1 MHHDKGGNW
10 RILAVLGL
18 SLAAAAAARGAIQA
32 SRRGRHGSP
41 DSAPRYTARR
51 SFGSYDVTGCSV
63 TIRKP
68 RAELFAFWREFSNL
82 AQFMENLETV
92 QSIGPDDHSRWL
104 IRGPMDKVLQIET
117 RIAREVENELIA
129 WRSTENSEI
138 ETEGRV
144 TFHDAP
150 GDRGTRVGLIIAYK
164 PPGGQVGKA
173 IAKLMGAEP
182 EVQARRDLKR
192 FKMLMETG
200 EIATSA
206 RRKDNAE
213 VPTYSHKEIA

>member
-1 MHHDKGGNW
+1 MPDDRGGKW
-10 RILAVLGL
+10 RNLAVLGVG
-18 SLAAAAAARGAIQA
+18 LAAAAAAGGVMQRN
-32 SRRGRHGSP
+32 RRVRQGSP
-41 DSAPRYTARR
+41 DSAPGYTARR
-51 SFGSYDVTGCSV
+51 SFGDYDVTGRSV

-82 AQFMENLETV
+82 SQFMENLER
-92 QSIGPDDHSRWL
+92 IEPLDEDGHSRWL
-104 IRGPMDKVLQIET
+104 IRGPMDRTVNVET

-129 WRSTENSEI
+129 WRSTEDSEI

-150 GDRGTRVGLIIAYK
+150 GDRGTRVRLIIAYK
-164 PPGGQVGKA
+164 PPGGSIGKG

-182 EVQARRDLKR
+182 HIQARRDLKR

-206 RRKDNAE
+206 RRKDDTSAPSRQHE
-213 VPTYSHKEIA
+213 EIA

>member
-1 MHHDKGGNW
+1 MPDEQGGKW
-10 RILAVLGL
+10 RGIAVLGL
-18 SLAAAAAARGAIQA
+18 GLAAAVTAGGVMQRN
-32 SRRGRHGSP
+32 RRVRQGSP
-41 DSAPRYTARR
+41 DSAPGYTARR
-51 SFGSYDVTGCSV
+51 SFGDYDVTGRSV

-68 RAELFAFWREFSNL
+68 RAELFTFWRDFSNL
-82 AQFMENLETV
+82 AHFMENLEG
-92 QSIGPDDHSRWL
+92 IEPLGGDGHSRWL
-104 IRGPMDKVLQIET
+104 IRGPMNKTVNVET

-150 GDRGTRVGLIIAYK
+150 GDRGTRVRLIIAYK
-164 PPGGQVGKA
+164 PPGGDIGKA
-173 IAKLMGAEP
+173 FAKLTGAEP
-182 EVQARRDLKR
+182 NIQARRDLKR

-206 RRKDNAE
+206 RRKEDSSAPSRNQE
-213 VPTYSHKEIA
+213 EIT